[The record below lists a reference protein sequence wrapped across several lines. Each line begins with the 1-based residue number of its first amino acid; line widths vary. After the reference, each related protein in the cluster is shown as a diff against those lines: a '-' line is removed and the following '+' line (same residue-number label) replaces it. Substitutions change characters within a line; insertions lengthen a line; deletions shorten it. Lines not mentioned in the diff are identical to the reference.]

1 MIPPLTWS
9 ARHWGE
15 MPERHWPDRG
25 WVAEWMTLD
34 GDRWFARLAPEG
46 EPGLPPVVMVHGL
59 VVSGAYFRPVAKEL
73 DRRYR
78 LYVPDL
84 PGYGRSNSRRILTL
98 PQLADRLATWM
109 DVHGLGASVLVG
121 NSMGCQVLT
130 LLAIARPDLV
140 AGLVLVAPT
149 MDPAV
154 QGPIRV
160 MARGV
165 LDIPRERQ
173 SLWTIWMP
181 DLLRAGPRL
190 ALTMLGRSIADDQ
203 LARLPEVRPPA
214 LLVGGERDP
223 IVPAAWV
230 RDMAERMPQARALV
244 LPGSPHAMNYSS
256 PRDLARAIDT
266 AVRGHMERM
275 AP

>member
-1 MIPPLTWS
+1 MTSPPTWS
-9 ARHWGE
+9 ARHWGD
-15 MPERHWPDRG
+15 MPERGWPERG
-25 WVAEWMTLD
+25 WIAEWMTLGD
-34 GDRWFARLAPEG
+34 DRWFARLAPWG
-46 EPGLPPVVMVHGL
+46 EAGLPPVVMVHGL
-59 VVSGAYFRPVAKEL
+59 VVSGAYFRPVAREL

-78 LYVPDL
+78 LFVPDL
-84 PGYGRSNSRRILTL
+84 PGYGHSGGRRILTL

-154 QGPIRV
+154 QGSIQL
-160 MARGV
+160 MARGA
-165 LDIPRERQ
+165 LDVPRERQ
-173 SLWTIWMP
+173 SLWTIWLP

-190 ALTMLGRSIADDQ
+190 ALAMLGHSIADDQ
-203 LARLPEVRPPA
+203 LARLPHVRPPA
-214 LLVGGERDP
+214 LVVGGERDP
-223 IVPAAWV
+223 IVPASWV
-230 RDMAERMPQARALV
+230 REMAARMPRARALV

-266 AVRGHMERM
+266 AVTGHMERM